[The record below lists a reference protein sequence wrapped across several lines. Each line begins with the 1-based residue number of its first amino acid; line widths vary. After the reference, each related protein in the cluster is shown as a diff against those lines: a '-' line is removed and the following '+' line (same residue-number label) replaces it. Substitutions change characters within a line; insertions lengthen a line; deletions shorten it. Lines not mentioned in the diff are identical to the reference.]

1 MTRSGL
7 APKLFLFRDA
17 CSSFSIGRTKNK
29 EDFMARQTASA
40 ARSEITAIS
49 IVTALCLVGD
59 SFLYVALPLHWEEAG
74 LGSLLEVGLI
84 LAANRLVRIPLN
96 PLITWFYTK
105 CSCRT
110 GILLATLLAI
120 VSTAGYGLCQGLALW
135 LALRF
140 LWGFSWTLLRLG
152 TLFSILRV
160 STPDTLGYL
169 TGINN
174 GLYRLGSLG
183 GMLLGGILSDTFGLQ
198 ATALFFAGV
207 SCLAPFFMR
216 KIPKSEGQDACQ
228 DKSSPGSPDKS
239 LNWKDVFASQP
250 GPVFWVMMTAFL
262 VAMTYQGLTAST
274 ISMLLEDHSHEQLVV
289 LGLTLSAATI
299 SGGLQS
305 LRWIWEPFL
314 APVFGRLSDG
324 PLGRCRLSALAFAF
338 SALTLFLGAQ
348 ELSLPGLCAVLIV
361 VLLAATLLTTATD
374 ALGNDAALLSP
385 NSRLFLSAFALFTDL
400 GAAAGPLLAYLIIA
414 LADVS
419 LAWIVTGLCLAVF
432 ALYWWFHPDLAQS
445 LAGKTR

>member
-1 MTRSGL
+1 
-7 APKLFLFRDA
+7 
-17 CSSFSIGRTKNK
+17 
-29 EDFMARQTASA
+29 MASQQASA

-96 PLITWFYTK
+96 PLITWFYTR

-110 GILLATLLAI
+110 GIVLATLLAI
-120 VSTAGYGLCQGLALW
+120 VSTAGYGLCQGLVLW
-135 LALRF
+135 LLMRF

-216 KIPKSEGQDACQ
+216 KIPRSESRDRQKNC
-228 DKSSPGSPDKS
+228 PDQS

-250 GPVFWVMMTAFL
+250 GPVLWVMMTAFI

-274 ISMLLEDHSHEQLVV
+274 ISMLLEDHSHEQLLF

-338 SALTLFLGAQ
+338 GALTLFLGAQ
-348 ELSLPGLCAVLIV
+348 DLSLAGLCAALVV

-385 NSRLFLSAFALFTDL
+385 NSRIFLSAFALFTDL

-432 ALYWWFHPDLAQS
+432 AAYWWFHPELPRLRSRSPSREA
-445 LAGKTR
+445 R